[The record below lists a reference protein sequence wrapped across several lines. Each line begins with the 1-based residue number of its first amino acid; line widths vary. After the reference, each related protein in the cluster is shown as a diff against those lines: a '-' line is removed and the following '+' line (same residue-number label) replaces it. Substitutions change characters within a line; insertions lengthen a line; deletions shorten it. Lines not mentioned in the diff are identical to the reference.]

1 MFKSEKLDGFV
12 KVDHSVGSGWVVVT
26 IWNPTTKEFK
36 CVTCDDLEYQYG
48 DGFVDREFTFEERDY
63 MLRRMPWFGGSK
75 EIKQQYMEWKYQ
87 ESLKAGRILVGMT
100 VEVFKGRKYPI
111 GTTGVVEGFSEYRDR
126 YGRVCTTYVVT
137 TDGKRIPRENCK
149 PIA

>member
-1 MFKSEKLDGFV
+1 MFTEKLEGFV
-12 KVDHSVGSGWVVVT
+12 KVDHSSGSGFVVVT

-48 DGFVDREFTFEERDY
+48 DGLVDYNYTFEERDY
-63 MLRRMPWFGGSK
+63 MLRKMPWFGGSE
-75 EIKQQYMEWKYQ
+75 EIREAYKRWEYE
-87 ESLKAGRILVGMT
+87 EDLKVGRIRVGMT

-111 GTTGVVEGFSEYRDR
+111 GTTGVVERFSEYRDR
-126 YGRVCTTYVVT
+126 YGRLCTTYVVT